1 MTGRAMPFMSHL
13 AELRNRLIKALIA
26 VAIGAIIAF
35 AFNEE
40 ILAILSEPYKL
51 AVPDGELAFFRPTE
65 AFSLVMKLSLWG
77 GVILASP
84 VIFYQLWRFV
94 APALSKRE
102 KKWAIPLVAVFVV
115 LFLTGILVGYWSL
128 SRGLTFLFDFG
139 GDALVPIIGA
149 DFYLRFAMRLLLAF
163 GIAFC
168 FPVFVFAAAAVG
180 AVTSQRLRKARR
192 WTVVIILVVAALI
205 TPTGD
210 PLTLLLLT
218 VPMYLLYE
226 ITILAIRF
234 LLKR

>member
-149 DFYLRFAMRLLLAF
+149 DFYLRFAMRFLLAF